1 MIKKYTFRKKIRRL
15 NSILTIFRRTQTY
28 SPAVVEIDVV
38 IPVVEKDIH
47 ILPLCL
53 AGIKECVNHSIANIY
68 IVAPETTVLRDFC
81 IKENVS
87 FVKET
92 DIFRFSPSDMN
103 IQVGVPKVD
112 RSGWIFQ
119 QLIKLSGIVNT
130 SRYFLVI
137 DSDHIL
143 LQPHTFISSENKLIF
158 YYSSEYHEPY
168 YRNIEKL
175 MGRYP
180 QSAFSYVAH
189 KMIFDTTLLSEMKK
203 GIEQRHNTSWY
214 KAIINSLDEKEVSGF
229 SEFELFGNYVP
240 KKDKILVPWQQKAL
254 KYKYLDDYIS
264 LKKKYGKK
272 YRAITFPHYIN

>member
-1 MIKKYTFRKKIRRL
+1 MLRKTFRSL
-15 NSILTIFRRTQTY
+15 NNILNIFRRTQTY
-28 SPAVVEIDVV
+28 SPTVDKIDVV

-53 AGIKECVNHSIANIY
+53 AGIKECVNHSIVNIY

-92 DIFRFSPSDMN
+92 DIFGFNPNDMS

-240 KKDKILVPWQQKAL
+240 KKDKILVP
-254 KYKYLDDYIS
+254 
-264 LKKKYGKK
+264 
-272 YRAITFPHYIN
+272 